1 MAAWKE
7 MVLSGSAGD
16 LSTLSLGTALLE
28 GSGGTS
34 YSSYTVGDIIYGG
47 NGASLVKLGVPSPA
61 SNIKR
66 LKVSGDG
73 SPEWADDTIGS
84 SLDSLSSLSTDTLNV
99 VDGSAD
105 AELAIT
111 ASAVANGGTALAT
124 GDQINDFF
132 AANYNNNAGS
142 VTNIIAGSVAQSNLT
157 LTAAT
162 DGTTRSLTLGG
173 SLSSLDNGR
182 LTNSSLTIGSTTVS
196 LGNTQTAFAGLT
208 GLDFAAGD
216 ASIAASIGANTLTL
230 GGGGT
235 EVVNTE
241 VLFAGNL
248 TVAGTVSFE
257 NTDNLRVKDKVF
269 VVGSGSNNNTGGF
282 LVQQAII
289 GGGQEESGQFFGF
302 KYDASYGTNAGRF
315 GFASGVITAVEA
327 GTVVPAGTAARPFT
341 PTVVANTSAP
351 SAAPL
356 YGGTNGQGE
365 LHVNT
370 STERAYVY
378 I

>member
-16 LSTLSLGTALLE
+16 LSSLSLGTALGG

-34 YSSYTVGDIIYGG
+34 FSSFTAGDLITGG
-47 NGASLVKLGVPSPA
+47 NGANVIKLGVPSPA

-66 LKVSGDG
+66 LKVAEGPSLAW
-73 SPEWADDTIGS
+73 EDDSVGS
-84 SLDSLSSLSTDTLNV
+84 SLDSLSSLTTDTLSV

-111 ASAVANGGTALAT
+111 ASAVADSGTALAT
-124 GDQINDFF
+124 GDQIHDFF
-132 AANYNNNAGS
+132 TANFNNNAGS
-142 VTNIIAGSVAQSNLT
+142 VTNIIAGSVAQANLT

-173 SLSSLDNGR
+173 SLANLDNGR

-208 GLDFAAGD
+208 GLDFTAAD
-216 ASIAASIGANTLTL
+216 ASIAAGIGANTLTI
-230 GGGGT
+230 GGGGA
-235 EVVNTE
+235 EVSNSE
-241 VLFAGNL
+241 ILFAGNL
-248 TVAGTVSFE
+248 IVAGTASYE

-289 GGGQEESGQFFGF
+289 GGGQQESGQFFGF
-302 KYDASYGTNAGRF
+302 KYDASYGTNAGRY
-315 GFASGVITAVEA
+315 GFASGKIDDVEA
-327 GTVVPAGTAARPFT
+327 GTVVPVGTAARPFT

-351 SAAPL
+351 STAPL

>member
-1 MAAWKE
+1 

-16 LSTLSLGTALLE
+16 LSSVSLGTALGG

-34 YSSYTVGDIIYGG
+34 FSSFTAGDLITGG
-47 NGASLVKLGVPSPA
+47 NGANVVRLGVPSPA

-66 LKVSGDG
+66 LKVSSDT
-73 SPEWADDTIGS
+73 SLAWEDDSTGS
-84 SLDSLSSLSTDTLNV
+84 SLDSLSSLTTDTLNV
-99 VDGSAD
+99 VDGAAD
-105 AELAIT
+105 AEVAIT
-111 ASAVANGGTALAT
+111 ASAVVNGGTALAT
-124 GDQINDFF
+124 GDQIHTFF
-132 AANYNNNAGS
+132 TSNFNNNAGS
-142 VTNIIAGSVAQSNLT
+142 VTNIVAGSVAQDSLT

-173 SLSSLDNGR
+173 SLANLDNGR

-196 LGNTQTAFAGLT
+196 LGNTQTSFAGLT
-208 GLDFAAGD
+208 GLNFTAGN
-216 ASIAASIGANTLTL
+216 ASIAASIGANTLTIGS
-230 GGGGT
+230 GGSEVADT
-235 EVVNTE
+235 EVF
-241 VLFAGNL
+241 FAGNL
-248 TVAGTVSFE
+248 IVAGTSSFE

-282 LVQQAII
+282 LVQQAKI
-289 GGGQEESGQFFGF
+289 GGGQQESGQFFGF

-315 GFASGVITAVEA
+315 GFVDGKIDDVES
-327 GTVVPAGTAARPFT
+327 GTVVPIGTAARPFT
-341 PTVVANTSAP
+341 PTVVASTSAP

>member
-16 LSTLSLGTALLE
+16 LSSLSLGTPLLE
-28 GSGGTS
+28 GHGGTS
-34 YSSYTVGDIIYGG
+34 FSSFTAGDIIYGG
-47 NGASLVKLGVPSPA
+47 SGAALNILSLPSPA

-66 LKVSGDG
+66 LKVSGDS
-73 SPEWADDTIGS
+73 SPEWADDSTGS
-84 SLDSLSSLSTDTLNV
+84 SLDSLSSLTTDTINV

-105 AELAIT
+105 AEVAIT
-111 ASAVANGGTALAT
+111 ASAVADSGTALAT
-124 GDQINDFF
+124 GDQIHTFF
-132 AANYNNNAGS
+132 TNNFNNNAGS
-142 VTNIIAGSVAQSNLT
+142 VTNIVAGSVAQDNLT

-173 SLSSLDNGR
+173 SLANLDNGR

-208 GLDFAAGD
+208 GLNFTAAD
-216 ASIAASIGANTLTL
+216 ASIAAGIGANTLTI
-230 GGGGT
+230 GGGGA
-235 EVVNTE
+235 EVFNSE
-241 VLFAGNL
+241 ILFAGNL
-248 TVAGTVSFE
+248 IVAGTASYE
-257 NTDNLRVKDKVF
+257 NTDNLRIKDKVF

-282 LVQQAII
+282 LVQQQALSGDHI
-289 GGGQEESGQFFGF
+289 GQFFGF
-302 KYDASYGTNAGRF
+302 KYDASYGTNAGRY
-315 GFASGVITAVEA
+315 GFANGNIDAVQA
-327 GTVVPAGTAARPFT
+327 GTVVPVGTAARPFT

>member
-7 MVLSGSAGD
+7 IVLSGSAGD
-16 LSTLSLGTALLE
+16 LSSLSLDTALHE

-34 YSSYTVGDIIYGG
+34 FSSYTAGDIIYGG
-47 NGASLVKLGVPSPA
+47 NGASLNKLSLPSPA

-73 SPEWADDTIGS
+73 TPVWDDDNLGS
-84 SLDSLSSLSTDTLNV
+84 SLDSLSSLTTDTLNV

-111 ASAVANGGTALAT
+111 ASAVADSGTALAT
-124 GDQINDFF
+124 GDQIHDFF
-132 AANYNNNAGS
+132 AANFNNNAGS
-142 VTNIIAGSVAQSNLT
+142 VTNIIAGSVAQNNLT

-173 SLSSLDNGR
+173 SLSGLDNGR

-208 GLDFAAGD
+208 GLDFTAAD
-216 ASIAASIGANTLTL
+216 ASIAAGIGANTLTI

-235 EVVNTE
+235 EVDNTD
-241 VLFAGNL
+241 VFFAGNL
-248 TVAGTVSFE
+248 IVAGTASYE
-257 NTDNLRVKDKVF
+257 NTDNLRVKDRVF

-282 LVQQAII
+282 LVQQSVD
-289 GGGQEESGQFFGF
+289 GGQNSVGQFFGF
-302 KYDASYGTNAGRF
+302 KYDASYGTSAGRF
-315 GFASGVITAVEA
+315 GFANGAIGSVEA
-327 GTVVPAGTAARPFT
+327 GTIVPAGTAARPFT
-341 PTVVANTSAP
+341 PTVVASTSAP
-351 SAAPL
+351 SAAPI